1 MPSPKPGVGTVAG
14 VLLNRLSDPDGFHR
28 WQQLG
33 DQVGWC
39 RYPIRVAGHIMGV
52 DPVSG
57 GSVTAY
63 DTAHE
68 PDRVLLLACG
78 NRRERVCPPC
88 SRRYQLDTWVL
99 AAAGLRGGKGV
110 PAEVESF
117 PRVFLTATAPGFG
130 SCHRGGSTGACCPIP
145 SGLCVHGRAK
155 ACLTS
160 HRGLDPVIG
169 APICVDCFDY
179 RAAVLFNAL
188 SPQLWARTVIAVRRE
203 LARITGISVRETEA
217 TVRLSYMKVAEFQ
230 KRGLIHYHAI
240 CRLDA
245 RTPAGQ
251 PAAKPPP
258 PFDQPELLAAAIR
271 IAITATTMP
280 TLAAVARFGLTD
292 VRWGPQA
299 DVRIIAA
306 LDPEEEGSTTATR
319 SGAAVSN
326 YLAKYVTKDISG
338 NRVTYGDCEDA
349 SGRGDT
355 AAKHYQRLRA
365 TCSHLACEPAL
376 DGLNLTRRIETFGY
390 PSRPTS
396 RSRAFSTTMAALRA
410 ERQAY
415 VTQSSQV
422 DPNPVAQVS
431 QWRYVGRGWNNPGE
445 AAYAGNRAAERLAA
459 YGHSRDLRRD
469 PTATSADTAQ
479 SS

>member
-1 MPSPKPGVGTVAG
+1 MRSPNPGVGMVAG
-14 VLLNRLSDPDGFHR
+14 VLLDRLEHPGQFQR

-39 RYPIRVAGHIMGV
+39 RYPIRVAGHIMRA
-52 DPVSG
+52 DPISGNHVVS
-57 GSVTAY
+57 Y
-63 DTAHE
+63 DTATE
-68 PDRVLLLACG
+68 PDQVLLLPCR
-78 NRRERVCPPC
+78 NRRAHVCPPC
-88 SRRYQLDTWVL
+88 SRRYQLDTWAL
-99 AAAGLRGGKGV
+99 AAAGVRGGKGV

-117 PRVFLTATAPGFG
+117 PRVFATATAPGFG
-130 SCHRGGSTGACCPIP
+130 SCHRGAN
-145 SGLCVHGRAK
+145 SGVCNPLPAGVCAHGKTRS
-155 ACLTS
+155 CLIF
-160 HRGLDPVIG
+160 HRGNDPLIG

-179 RAAVLFNAL
+179 RAAILFNAL
-188 SPQLWARTVIAVRRE
+188 SPRLWARTTIAVRRE

-230 KRGLIHYHAI
+230 QRGLIHYHAI

-245 RTPAGQ
+245 HTPAGQ

-280 TLAAVARFGLTD
+280 TLAAVAHFGLTD

-299 DVRIIAA
+299 DVRIITA
-306 LDPEEEGSTTATR
+306 LDPEVQDSATATR

-338 NRVTYGDCEDA
+338 NRVTYGDYEDA
-349 SGRGDT
+349 SGRGDSL
-355 AAKHYQRLRA
+355 AKHYQRLRA
-365 TCSHLACEPAL
+365 TCSHLACDPAL

-415 VTQSSQV
+415 VTQSSQAETA
-422 DPNPVAQVS
+422 PVAQVS

-459 YGHSRDLRRD
+459 YGHARDLRRE

-479 SS
+479 NS